1 MTILTYL
8 LIHLITTGLV
18 GQAQPTVSVQS
29 IDGMVYRADAASI
42 AAPGPLSCRDKD
54 GSESN
59 IAWEDVDVVRFESQ
73 PAPQTAAAWVVSLH
87 SGDRLYGEIIGGDPK
102 NLQLKHVI
110 LGKLDVALADTSRV
124 QRVAATGPTEP
135 VAGNEDLL
143 QLTNGDLLRGAVAG
157 CASSGVTFFD
167 GKKDREFRWADI
179 AGMQLAVLARPR
191 SAGLRWIVTLTD
203 GTSLVA
209 TALQSKDGSIS
220 VATGFGGKVIAPI
233 GQLVSIEPIGGRR
246 AWLSMMEPVEYKATP
261 YFDIRWGFERDRNVL
276 GGPLRA
282 AGETYTRG
290 VGLHS
295 ACRISY
301 ALDKRYRRFRAAIAL
316 DDTAGPLGDA
326 DVRILL
332 DGQLLEDL
340 EHVRKKDAPRP
351 VDVDVTGGE
360 VLTIEVG
367 FGDGGDVQDR
377 VNLLN
382 PALIA
387 K

>member
-1 MTILTYL
+1 MTMTMYFLLLFLTA
-8 LIHLITTGLV
+8 GSV

-29 IDGMVYRADAASI
+29 IDGTVYRADGASI

-59 IAWEDVDVVRFESQ
+59 IAWVDVDAVRFENQ
-73 PAPQTAAAWVVSLH
+73 PAPKTVAAWVVSLH
-87 SGDRLYGEIIGGDPK
+87 SGDRLYGAIVGGDPK
-102 NLQLKHVI
+102 NLQLKHAI
-110 LGKLDVALADTSRV
+110 LGKLDVALADISRV
-124 QRVAATGPTEP
+124 QRVAAAGPTEP
-135 VAGNEDLL
+135 MAGDEDLL

-203 GTSLVA
+203 GTSLVG
-209 TALQSKDGSIS
+209 TALQSKDGSVS
-220 VATGFGGKVIAPI
+220 VITGFGGKVIVPI

-290 VGLHS
+290 IGLHS

-301 ALDKRYRRFRAAIAL
+301 ALDKQFRRFRAAVAL

-332 DGQLLEDL
+332 DGQLLANL
-340 EHVRKKDAPRP
+340 EHVRKKDAPRA

-382 PALIA
+382 AALIE